1 MKLAL
6 LKRKL
11 APLCAQAGVTT
22 LGVFGSVA
30 RGDDNPKSDVDLLAR
45 FKTPVGMFEL
55 LDLEER
61 IAAALGRPVDLGTEA
76 SLHPLIRERVN
87 KDLKIIYE
95 A

>member
-1 MKLAL
+1 M
-6 LKRKL
+6 
-11 APLCAQAGVTT
+11 CAQAGITT

-30 RGDDNPKSDVDLLAR
+30 RGDDNPDESDVDLLAR

-55 LDLEER
+55 LDLEVR
-61 IAAALGRPVDLGTEA
+61 IAEALGRPIDLSTEG
-76 SLHPLIRERVN
+76 SLHPLIRERVK